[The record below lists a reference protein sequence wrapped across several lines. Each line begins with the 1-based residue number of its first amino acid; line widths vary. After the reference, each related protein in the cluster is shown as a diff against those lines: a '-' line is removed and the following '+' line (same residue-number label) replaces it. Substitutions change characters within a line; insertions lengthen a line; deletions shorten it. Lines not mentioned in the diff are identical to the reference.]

1 MTAAGIHAA
10 SPREADWKK
19 VDEAVKQGLPQTAIT
34 NLQPII
40 QGALADRAWAEATK
54 AICRRIVLESQ
65 IQGNRP
71 EERIVRLD
79 AELAKAPTEIKPLL
93 QTVLAKWYWQY
104 FQMNRW
110 RFLRR
115 TATAQAPG
123 QDFTTWDLP
132 RLFAEIDRHFTAAL
146 AAAPQL
152 RATPIAE
159 FDELLPRGT
168 LPDTYRP
175 TLYDFIAH
183 EALAF
188 YTAGEQAGARPED
201 AFEIPADGP
210 IFDAADQFLDWKPAT
225 TDTNAPALKAI
236 QLYQELLRFHEN
248 DPDRTAFLDVDL
260 ARLLWGKNVA
270 SGETKDE
277 RCQAALKRFSEA
289 NGDHELASLA
299 LYHWAGM
306 LRDEGNP
313 AEAHKLAVRGRDA
326 HPDSPGGKLCANLV
340 AQIEAKSASITT
352 ERIWNAPWPKITLNY
367 RNVSNVWFRAVAWNW
382 DDFLARRH
390 RRPENLSDAE
400 RTAILAKAPTLAWS
414 NALPATVDFKSRTV
428 ELPAPTTLPPGF
440 YFLIASHNP
449 DFSEADNQLSMAD
462 IWVSDLTLVV
472 RNRPGQLEGF
482 VLAAASGEPI
492 EGARVQGWY
501 LTDQG
506 NRLPVPEATTDTNGF
521 FTLAAPEN
529 RGVLIK
535 ATARGQSI
543 ATAGEHDRSQ
553 PGRPTPMIDRTVF
566 FSDRAI
572 YRPGQTL
579 QYKGICLRADWATD
593 HYEVLAGQKLTV
605 VLYDPNNKEIAR
617 QERRANDYGSFSGS
631 FTAPRD
637 RLLGPV
643 RLKVMGGPPGE
654 TWVRVE
660 EYKRPKFQ
668 VTLDAPKTAAKLNG
682 EVQLTGHATAYT
694 GAAVDDA
701 AVKYRVVRQ
710 VRMPWWWGWGWRR
723 GGWPQRESQ
732 EIAHGSART
741 GSDGSFEIAFLA
753 KPDLKV
759 PEADEPTFEFEV
771 HADVTDGAGETRSD
785 ARTLRLGYTALEA
798 RLSAA
803 DWLTDNQPVSLEIH
817 TTTLDGEPQAA
828 EGALKVYALQAPEK
842 VQRPKLA
849 GGFSPRSWTRG
860 NNASEE
866 DAAEP
871 DPSDPNN
878 WPLGAVVAERG
889 FTTDTNGLAKLDFIL
904 PAGAYRVVLET
915 QDRFGKK
922 VTGRLPLQ
930 VLNPGAD
937 NLAIKVPQVVAAP
950 TWEVQPGDDFTALWG
965 TGYDAGRAFI
975 EIEHR
980 GKLLQRYWTKPG
992 TTQAQ
997 IKQTVSEAM
1006 RGGFT
1011 LLVTFVREN
1020 RAYLT
1025 TRQVSVPW
1033 RNKDLTLS
1041 WKHFTSKL
1049 QPGQKETW
1057 TLEVRSPKVEAR
1069 KADAAAT
1076 SESASKARLG
1086 EGGARVLSSPDSS
1099 ALTRNAGLD
1108 GISSHQTERA
1118 AAEMVA
1124 TLYDASLDQFAA
1136 LNWPAGF
1143 GVFRQEPLG
1152 VGVSF
1157 ANAVRDFQMFHH
1169 SWVMLNVPVLVTY
1182 RTFSSD
1188 LQAGLPLR
1196 VNTRYG
1202 LARGQGIGGGAE
1214 ADAIMLGAPMVAT
1227 AAAPAMLNEA
1237 VGVAPQDEFLA
1248 KGLSTVAGGVGGA
1261 GLPAA
1266 APAAAQGPDLNRV
1279 TARKNLTETAFFF
1292 PHLLSDANG
1301 TVRIQFTMPEALT
1314 EWRFLGFAHDRQL
1327 RAGLL
1332 TGKTVTAKDLMVQP
1346 NPPRFLREGDVV
1358 EFTVKV
1364 SNQSDQPQRGRVRL
1378 TFNDGLTDKS
1388 ADALL
1393 ANRTPEQSFDIPARE
1408 SRSFAWRIAVPDGLS
1423 VLTYQAVGATETLS
1437 DGEEGFVPVLA
1448 RRILVTESLPLPIRG
1463 PATKK
1468 FEFKSLL
1475 DSGQSETLRQQS
1487 LTVQMVSQPA
1497 WYAVMA
1503 LPYLMEFPYECSEQT
1518 FNRYYANTLAR
1529 FIANSDPKIR
1539 RVFDL
1544 WKNTPAL
1551 DSPLEK
1557 NQDLKSVMLEE
1568 SPWLQQAESESQAR
1582 KNVGV
1587 LFDDNRLGSEM
1598 ERALRKLREA
1608 QLPDGG
1614 WAWFP
1619 GGPRSDYI
1627 TLYIVTGFGRLRH
1640 LGTDVPMD
1648 LAVQSLARLDAWM
1661 TEHYE
1666 RILQDW
1672 KQPEDYVPSPT
1683 DALYLYGR
1691 SFFLKDRPIQPA
1703 QKSMLDFFL
1712 ARAREHWLQTGDRQT
1727 QGHLALA
1734 LNRFGDAATAQAILR
1749 SLKERSVTSEE
1760 LGRYWRDTELS
1771 WWWYRAPIETQALMI
1786 EAFAEIAN
1794 DAQTVEECQVWL
1806 LKQKQ
1811 TQNWKTTK
1819 ATADAVYALLLR
1831 GRNLLTSDQL
1841 VEVKLD
1847 GIDVTPGSGSRSEIR
1862 NPKSEAAPEPGTG
1875 FYERRFVGP
1884 EVKPEL
1890 GEITVRK
1897 LDAGVAWGSVHWQY
1911 FEDMAKLK
1919 AYADTPLKLTKTL
1932 FTKKN
1937 TAKGPVLEPVKGPVS
1952 VGDELVVRLELRVD
1966 RDLEYVHLKD
1976 QRGSGT
1982 EPVNVL
1988 SGYRYQDGLGYYES
2002 TRDTASHFFIAYLPK
2017 GTYVFEYSTRV
2028 QLRGEYQTGMASIE
2042 CMYAPEFNSH
2052 SGSFKLL
2059 VK

>member
-1 MTAAGIHAA
+1 MKRILSALGLIMIAAGTHAA

-19 VDEAVKQGLPQTAIT
+19 VEEATKQGLPQTAIT

-40 QGALADRAWAEATK
+40 QGALADKAWAEATK
-54 AICRRIVLESQ
+54 AICRKIALEGQ
-65 IQGNRP
+65 TQGNRP
-71 EERIVRLD
+71 EEKITRLD
-79 AELAKAPTEIKPLL
+79 AELAKAPAEIKPLL
-93 QTVLAKWYWQY
+93 QTVLAEWYWQY

-110 RFLRR
+110 RFMQR

-132 RLFAEIDRHFTAAL
+132 RLFAEIDRHFAAAL
-146 AAAPQL
+146 AGSKQL
-152 RATPIAE
+152 QATPIAE
-159 FDELLPRGT
+159 FDEFLTKGS

-183 EALAF
+183 EALDF
-188 YTAGEQAGARPED
+188 YTSGEQAGARPED
-201 AFEIPADGP
+201 AFEIAADSP
-210 IFDAADQFLDWKPAT
+210 IFDAADKFLAWKPT
-225 TDTNAPALKAI
+225 TTETNAPALKAI
-236 QLYQELLRFHEN
+236 QLYQALLRFHQN
-248 DPDRTAFLDVDL
+248 DPDRSAFLDVDL
-260 ARLLWGKNVA
+260 ARQLWGKNVA
-270 SGETKDE
+270 FGETRDE
-277 RCQAALKRFSEA
+277 RCQAALKQFSEA

-306 LRDEGNP
+306 LRDEGTP
-313 AEAHKLAVRGRDA
+313 AEAHKLASRGRDA
-326 HPDSPGGKLCANLV
+326 HPNSPGGKLCANLV

-352 ERIWNAPWPKITLNY
+352 ERIWNAPWPKIAVTD
-367 RNVSNVWFRAVAWNW
+367 RNVTNVWFRAVAWNW
-382 DDFLARRH
+382 DEFLDRQH

-400 RTAILAKAPTLAWS
+400 RKAILAKEPTLAWS
-414 NALPATVDFKSRTV
+414 NALPPTADFKERTA
-428 ELPAPTTLPPGF
+428 ELPAPTTLKAGF
-440 YFLIASHNP
+440 YFLIASHDPN
-449 DFSEADNQLSMAD
+449 FSERDNQLSMTD
-462 IWVSDLTLVV
+462 IWVSDLALVI
-472 RNRPGQLEGF
+472 RKRAGQVEGF
-482 VLAAASGEPI
+482 VLEAASGEPI
-492 EGARVQGWY
+492 GGAQVQGWR
-501 LTDQG
+501 LDNQA
-506 NRLPVPEATTDTNGF
+506 NRVEVPAANTDTNGF
-521 FTLAAPEN
+521 FTIQTPTD
-529 RGVLIK
+529 RGVLLK
-535 ATARGQSI
+535 ATARGQSV
-543 ATAGEHDRSQ
+543 ATADEYQRWQRQ
-553 PGRPTPMIDRTVF
+553 PANKPFTQTIF
-566 FSDRAI
+566 FTDRAI
-572 YRPGQTL
+572 YRPGQTI
-579 QYKGICLRADWATD
+579 QYKGICLEADRGKD
-593 HYEVLAGQKLTV
+593 NYQVLAGQELTV

-637 RLLGPV
+637 RLLGQV
-643 RLKVMGGPPGE
+643 RLDVIAGPRGQA
-654 TWVRVE
+654 WVRVE

-682 EVQLTGHATAYT
+682 EVRLTGHATAYT

-710 VRMPWWWGWGWRR
+710 VRMPWWWGCGWRR
-723 GGWPQRESQ
+723 GGWPQRDSQ
-732 EIAHGSART
+732 EIAHGSVRT
-741 GSDGSFEIAFLA
+741 GTDGSFEIVFTA
-753 KPDLKV
+753 KPDPKV
-759 PEADEPTFEFEV
+759 AEADEPTFEFEV
-771 HADVTDGAGETRSD
+771 HADVTDGTGETRSD
-785 ARTLRLGYTALEA
+785 SRTIRLGYTALEA
-798 RLSAA
+798 RVTAA
-803 DWLTDNQPVSLEIH
+803 DLLTDDQPASLEVH
-817 TTTLDGEPQAA
+817 TTTLDGEAQVA
-828 EGALKVYALQAPEK
+828 EGSIKVHALQAPAN
-842 VQRPKLA
+842 VQRPAL
-849 GGFSPRSWTRG
+849 GGFAPRTADDESPDL
-860 NNASEE
+860 A
-866 DAAEP
+866 
-871 DPSDPNN
+871 DPNN
-878 WPLGAVVAERG
+878 WPLGAIVAERG
-889 FTTDTNGLAKLDFIL
+889 FTTGTNGLAKLDFKL

-915 QDRFGKK
+915 QDRFGKQ

-930 VLNPGAD
+930 VVSPGAD
-937 NLAIKVPQVVAAP
+937 KLAIKVPHLLNAP
-950 TWEVQPGDDFTALWG
+950 AWEVQPGEEFTALWG
-965 TGYDAGRAFI
+965 TGYDAGRAFV

-980 GKLLQRYWTKPG
+980 GKLIQRYWTKAG

-997 IKQTVSEAM
+997 IKQAVTEAM

-1025 TRQVSVPW
+1025 TREVSVPW
-1033 RNKDLTLS
+1033 RNKELALS
-1041 WKHFTSKL
+1041 WEHYTSKL

-1057 TLEVRSPKVEAR
+1057 TAVVQTPK
-1069 KADAAAT
+1069 
-1076 SESASKARLG
+1076 SEIRNPKSA
-1086 EGGARVLSSPDSS
+1086 
-1099 ALTRNAGLD
+1099 
-1108 GISSHQTERA
+1108 ERA
-1118 AAEMVA
+1118 VAEMVA

-1136 LNWPAGF
+1136 LNWPEGF
-1143 GVFRQEPLG
+1143 GVFRQESSD
-1152 VGVSF
+1152 VSVFF
-1157 ANAVRDFQMFHH
+1157 ANDARRFLAFRNDWRVPQERVELSYRDLPPDVR
-1169 SWVMLNVPVLVTY
+1169 
-1182 RTFSSD
+1182 
-1188 LQAGLPLR
+1188 AGFLR
-1196 VNTRYG
+1196 GRMAMRYG
-1202 LARGQGIGGGAE
+1202 MARGGGIGGRAE
-1214 ADAIMLGAPMVAT
+1214 TDAVMLGAPMVAT
-1227 AAAPAMLNEA
+1227 AAAPAMENFA
-1237 VGVAPQDEFLA
+1237 ADRAPQELLFA
-1248 KGLSTVAGGVGGA
+1248 KGVST
-1261 GLPAA
+1261 
-1266 APAAAQGPDLNRV
+1266 APAKQATAETVPVKGPDLSAV
-1279 TARKNLTETAFFF
+1279 AARKNLNETAFFF
-1292 PHLLSDANG
+1292 PHLLSDSNG
-1301 TVRIQFTMPEALT
+1301 TVRLQFTMPEALT

-1332 TGKTVTAKDLMVQP
+1332 EGKAVTAKDLMVQP
-1346 NPPRFLREGDVV
+1346 NPPRFLREGDVI

-1364 SNQSDQPQRGRVRL
+1364 SNQSDQAQHGKVRL

-1393 ANRTPEQSFDIPARE
+1393 ANRTPEQSFDVPPRE
-1408 SRSFAWRIAVPDGLS
+1408 SRSFGWRIIVPDGLS
-1423 VLTYQAVGATETLS
+1423 VLTYKAVGATETLS

-1463 PATKK
+1463 PATKR

-1475 DSGQSETLRQQS
+1475 DAGKSKTLRQQS

-1529 FIANSDPKIR
+1529 FVANSDPKIR

-1598 ERALRKLREA
+1598 ERALEKLREA

-1619 GGPRSDYI
+1619 GGPRSDYM
-1627 TLYIVTGFGRLRH
+1627 TLYVVAGFGRLRR
-1640 LGTDVPMD
+1640 LGADVPTD
-1648 LAVQSLARLDAWM
+1648 LAVQALARLDAWM
-1661 TEHYE
+1661 TEHHE
-1666 RILQDW
+1666 RILKDW

-1691 SFFLKDRPIQPA
+1691 SFFLDDRPIQPA

-1712 ARAREHWLQTGDRQT
+1712 ARAKEHWLKTGDRQT

-1734 LNRFGDAATAQAILR
+1734 LNRFGETATAQAVLR
-1749 SLKERSVTSEE
+1749 SLKERSVTSVE
-1760 LGRYWRDTELS
+1760 LGRFWRDTEMS
-1771 WWWYRAPIETQALMI
+1771 WWWYHAPIETQALMI
-1786 EAFAEIAN
+1786 EAFGEIAS
-1794 DAQTVEECQVWL
+1794 DTPAVEECQTWL

-1811 TQNWKTTK
+1811 TQNWRTTK

-1831 GRNLLTSDQL
+1831 GRNLLASDQL
-1841 VEVKLD
+1841 VEVTV
-1847 GIDVTPGSGSRSEIR
+1847 GGVNVTPGSGPKPETR
-1862 NPKSEAAPEPGTG
+1862 NPKSEPAPEPGIG

-1884 EVKPEL
+1884 EVKPKL
-1890 GEITVRK
+1890 GSITVRK

-1911 FEDMAKLK
+1911 FEDMAKVK

-1932 FTKKN
+1932 FTKQN

-1952 VGDELVVRLELRVD
+1952 VGDELVVRIELRVD
-1966 RDLEYVHLKD
+1966 RDMEYVHLKD

-2028 QLRGEYQTGMASIE
+2028 QLRGEYQTGMANIE
-2042 CMYAPEFNSH
+2042 CLYAPEFNSH
-2052 SGSFKLL
+2052 SESLKL
-2059 VK
+2059 VVN